1 MQLSRTS
8 VAFVLGLSSFGCASA
23 DEGSQGGRQVP
34 GRPSAGGS
42 AAPTAGDGADGDFG
56 NGSGELPEVIDTPA
70 TPPPATAPMGGAR
83 VPMSVDA
90 CGPGNAAGLSDAD
103 AQKLMAGGGGAGS
116 LRMLN
121 PYDGTVFP
129 RGILPPMLMWDGDSG
144 AEYVYVHLESR
155 LFEYKG
161 CLTPTAAGQL
171 LLPADVWA
179 LAGDQTEGPVD
190 PYVVELTVM
199 SAGTVVGPVQQR
211 WTIAQATLKGSIYY
225 NSYASKLSGGMGL
238 GGGIGGGSGS
248 VLRIRRGQSAE
259 AFLGQ
264 TGCTACHSVS
274 ANGAR
279 LVAEPLGGIPV
290 GSDGA
295 SYALTPDGAPNPAP
309 LAAPLANGAF
319 PGLSPDGTLF
329 VTSAH
334 GDGLLPGLG
343 TGPRAGGPGTPG
355 GPVAELF
362 ETDSGTAVAG
372 SGIASGAMMVMFSPD
387 STQLAFTD
395 LAISDGHGLAV
406 MDFDLAQR
414 KAAGYRQVYA
424 STDTTKFPGW
434 PFFLP
439 DGKALVFAL
448 GAAADFSGL
457 GVGVISGAPL
467 VGAPASDLY
476 FVDLASGQAKV
487 LAQAMGFASEQDAA
501 SGTTYLPFGAE
512 ELHQNYYPTVAPVP
526 AGGYFWVFFDSIRHY
541 GNQGLGRQ
549 IWGAAIDVSPDGTYT
564 TDTSHPA
571 FYLTGQEAGTGNHR
585 AFAALDPCEMDGE
598 SCTSG
603 TDCCGGF
610 CYVKESDSEFATEP
624 IGTCSADTPECAKIN
639 DRCTSTSDCCPPEPG
654 QPEITCI
661 AGVCAVLQPVL

>member
-1 MQLSRTS
+1 MQLSCRF
-8 VAFVLGLSSFGCASA
+8 VAVAVCLSSIGCSAA
-23 DEGSQGGRQVP
+23 DEAPAGGRQVP
-34 GRPSAGGS
+34 GKPSAGGS
-42 AAPTAGDGADGDFG
+42 SAAVGGNGTDGNFG
-56 NGSGELPEVIDTPA
+56 NGSGELPPVIDTP
-70 TPPPATAPMGGAR
+70 TTQPPATAPQGGAR
-83 VPMSVDA
+83 IPMSIDA
-90 CGPGNAAGLSDAD
+90 CGTGNPAGLSDTD
-103 AQKLMAGGGGAGS
+103 AQKLMAGGAGA

-129 RGILPPMLMWDGDSG
+129 RGILPPLLMWDGDGG
-144 AEYVYVHLESR
+144 AEYVYLHIKSR

-171 LLPADVWA
+171 LLPQDVWA

-199 SAGTVVGPVQQR
+199 AAGTVVGPVQQR

-225 NSYASKLSGGMGL
+225 NSYASMLAGGM
-238 GGGIGGGSGS
+238 GIGGGSGS

-259 AFLGQ
+259 VFLGQ

-329 VTSAH
+329 ITSAH

-355 GPVAELF
+355 GPTAELF
-362 ETDSGTAVAG
+362 ETDSGTTVAG
-372 SGIASGAMMVMFSPD
+372 SGVAQGAMMVMFSPD
-387 STQLAFTD
+387 SSMLAFTD

-414 KAAGYRQVYA
+414 KASGYRQVYA
-424 STDTTKFPGW
+424 SPDTAKYPGW

-448 GAAADFSGL
+448 GASADFSGL
-457 GVGVISGAPL
+457 GVGVISGSPI

-476 FVDLASGQAKV
+476 LVDIASGQAKV

-501 SGTTYLPFGAE
+501 SGNTYLPFGGE

-526 AGGYFWVFFDSIRHY
+526 AGGYFWMFFDSIRHY
-541 GNQGLGRQ
+541 GNEGLQRQ
-549 IWGAAIDVSPDGTYT
+549 IWGAAIDVSPDGTYAA
-564 TDTSHPA
+564 DASHPA

-598 SCTSG
+598 TCTSG

-624 IGTCSADTPECAKIN
+624 IGTCTAETPECAKIN
-639 DRCTSTSDCCPPEPG
+639 DRCTSTRDCCPPEPG